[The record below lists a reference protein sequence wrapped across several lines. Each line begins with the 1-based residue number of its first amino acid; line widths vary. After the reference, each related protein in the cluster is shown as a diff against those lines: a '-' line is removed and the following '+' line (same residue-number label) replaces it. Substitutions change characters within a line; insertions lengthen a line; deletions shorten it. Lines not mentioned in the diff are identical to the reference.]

1 MVLSEIFI
9 LTNTCDQANTRF
21 KQDHLTKKRER
32 VEVRKQNLRC
42 KEELRTPNKIFLSF
56 SISQYFTA
64 NDYSP
69 VRKGS

>member
-9 LTNTCDQANTRF
+9 LTDTCDQANTRF

-42 KEELRTPNKIFLSF
+42 KEELRTPNKIFYPSVF
-56 SISQYFTA
+56 HSRTA

>member
-9 LTNTCDQANTRF
+9 LTDTCDQANTRF
-21 KQDHLTKKRER
+21 KQDHLTKRGNGLRSESKTFGA
-32 VEVRKQNLRC
+32 KKNL
-42 KEELRTPNKIFLSF
+42 ELQIRFFYPSVFHSR
-56 SISQYFTA
+56 TA